1 VSEYQLIKELE
12 DLEDLGIYTANE
24 GLVDIQYK
32 CLVPIYVFPEMNL
45 LFQN

>member
-1 VSEYQLIKELE
+1 MQNLE

-24 GLVDIQYK
+24 VPVDIQYK

-45 LFQN
+45 LFPKQN